1 MNQTVFILIS
11 AVVFGLIFYTTCTSI
26 EKMFDFENHN
36 FRAYM
41 CLVCMGCI
49 VASFYLYENGWH
61 WFMLF
66 SK

>member
-11 AVVFGLIFYTTCTSI
+11 AVIFGLVFYISCTSI
-26 EKMFDFENHN
+26 EKMFGFENHD

-41 CLVCMGCI
+41 CLVCMACI
-49 VASFYLYENGWH
+49 VASFYLYENGWD
-61 WFMLF
+61 WSLLL